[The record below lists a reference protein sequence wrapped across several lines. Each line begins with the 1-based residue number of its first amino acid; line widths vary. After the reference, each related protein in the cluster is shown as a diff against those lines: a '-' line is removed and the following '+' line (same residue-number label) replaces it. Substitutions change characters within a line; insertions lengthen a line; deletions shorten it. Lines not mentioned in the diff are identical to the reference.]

1 MIGIR
6 ACLSRA
12 AAFPA
17 FARRPAKVCPELI
30 VPSAEMLQIPPHLD
44 ETANVSFLS
53 PSRYLVLRN
62 GDRDFSI
69 KSPAIFPPGKLRYS
83 VARRYVSQ

>member
-1 MIGIR
+1 
-6 ACLSRA
+6 
-12 AAFPA
+12 
-17 FARRPAKVCPELI
+17 
-30 VPSAEMLQIPPHLD
+30 MLQIPPHLD